1 MKKGILETFLGFCFT
16 IGGFALV
23 FAALKELEKQQSP
36 LLYLAGALLFIALG
50 VFLIFKGGR
59 QNIHKVKWDTT
70 KDPAEKNQLT
80 GILKKNNDLVKD
92 YYKTNE
98 ARDRLKMLSLGDSEE
113 KKSSF

>member
-1 MKKGILETFLGFCFT
+1 MGVLHTA
-16 IGGFALV
+16 GGFAFV
-23 FAALKELEKQQSP
+23 FAALKEVEKHKNP
-36 LLYLAGALLFIALG
+36 LLFLVLAGLMIAAG

-59 QNIHKVKWDTT
+59 QNIHKVKWDTS
-70 KDPAEKNQLT
+70 KDPAERNQLT
-80 GILKKNNDLVKD
+80 GILKKNNELVKD